1 VQIYGRSIPVL
12 ALQLLPDG
20 SLTVYVCVCVSVC
33 CATCCSVP
41 TAGPNTGTRKTD
53 TEWSEIHR
61 NYTKY
66 DDEDEKSADA
76 LKRAEADWAE
86 EYAKGVA
93 ADAKV
98 KRRYTVGVLVG
109 SVTPF
114 WGTLQAIM
122 TADSDAYAADK
133 VLQVRHDD
141 LIISLHCS
149 PVSEGGP
156 LLWIES
162 LGYVPVV
169 PVKCFR
175 FVPSLRFEAVSHCL
189 RACAG
194 RPRRVAVWRP
204 DCWREVADE
213 AR

>member
-1 VQIYGRSIPVL
+1 M
-12 ALQLLPDG
+12 PDC
-20 SLTVYVCVCVSVC
+20 VHVCVSIC

-66 DDEDEKSADA
+66 DEDEKSADA

-141 LIISLHCS
+141 VIISSRPFVAFRGCLT
-149 PVSEGGP
+149 
-156 LLWIES
+156 LL
-162 LGYVPVV
+162 
-169 PVKCFR
+169 
-175 FVPSLRFEAVSHCL
+175 
-189 RACAG
+189 ACVCRSSASSCRLAAG
-194 RPRRVAVWRP
+194 LLA
-204 DCWREVADE
+204 
-213 AR
+213 

>member
-1 VQIYGRSIPVL
+1 M
-12 ALQLLPDG
+12 PDC
-20 SLTVYVCVCVSVC
+20 VHVCVSIC

-66 DDEDEKSADA
+66 DEDEKSADA

-162 LGYVPVV
+162 LRTRSSCEMLP
-169 PVKCFR
+169 FR
-175 FVPSLRFEAVSHCL
+175 SFVAFRGCL
-189 RACAG
+189 TLLACVCRSSASSCRLAAG
-194 RPRRVAVWRP
+194 LLA
-204 DCWREVADE
+204 
-213 AR
+213 

>member
-1 VQIYGRSIPVL
+1 V
-12 ALQLLPDG
+12 PDC
-20 SLTVYVCVCVSVC
+20 VHVCVSIC

-66 DDEDEKSADA
+66 DEDEKSADA

-141 LIISLHCS
+141 VIIS
-149 PVSEGGP
+149 
-156 LLWIES
+156 
-162 LGYVPVV
+162 
-169 PVKCFR
+169 
-175 FVPSLRFEAVSHCL
+175 SHCTAVPFL
-189 RACAG
+189 REDRCSG
-194 RPRRVAVWRP
+194 LSH
-204 DCWREVADE
+204 
-213 AR
+213 